1 MPLTATDVFPPDALD
16 ANRRG
21 ELTDEQRRRLGN
33 LARERRKSQFQF
45 AGIPLVL
52 AVLVGGFGSSSV
64 SIVSRGLVTL
74 VCLGIAAVLVV
85 RSVTGADSLTRDL
98 RDTRVESA
106 EGAIGKRRHRAGR
119 NATNYFLDVGDQRF
133 VITHGTY
140 EFAPTAGFVRVYYL
154 PRSRKIVNLEQLANP
169 AFEHATPQDI
179 IRDAKAGNVLRTL
192 GAAMS
197 FDTRKANEA
206 RANLA
211 AMGDVIGAAFTAQ
224 PVPPSG
230 AHDARPLS
238 EAIVGTWT
246 NGLMTVAFTPDGQVM
261 AEMMGRKHQGNWS
274 VDGSGRLHAD
284 VMGHAQ
290 TAEAWV

>member
-21 ELTDEQRRRLGN
+21 ELSDAQRRGLGN
-33 LARERRKSQFQF
+33 VARYRRRSQLQF
-45 AGIPLVL
+45 AGIALVL
-52 AVLVGGFGSSSV
+52 AVLIGGFASSSV

-133 VITHGTY
+133 SITHGTY
-140 EFAPTAGFVRVYYL
+140 EFAPDAGFVRVYYL
-154 PRSRKIVNLEQLANP
+154 ARSRKIVNLERLPNP
-169 AFEHATPQDI
+169 AFEHVTPQDI
-179 IRDAKAGNVLRTL
+179 IRDVKAGNVLRTL

-197 FDTRKANEA
+197 FDARRANEA

-211 AMGDVIGAAFTAQ
+211 AMGDVMGAAFSAQ
-224 PVPPSG
+224 PVPPPG
-230 AHDARPLS
+230 ARDVRPLG
-238 EAIVGTWT
+238 E
-246 NGLMTVAFTPDGQVM
+246 
-261 AEMMGRKHQGNWS
+261 
-274 VDGSGRLHAD
+274 
-284 VMGHAQ
+284 
-290 TAEAWV
+290 